1 MISLNRNLTF
11 NSSEKVLRHED
22 LKGAPVLLFA
32 NKQVKFFFQFP
43 EISCELFI
51 CMFLFRPPQHNLR
64 VKLLNKCVP

>member
-32 NKQVKFFFQFP
+32 NKQVNVFFFYIP
-43 EISCELFI
+43 EMTFELFI
-51 CMFLFRPPQHNLR
+51 CMFSFKPPQHNTG
-64 VKLLNKCVP
+64 VNH